1 MIAIAV
7 SLIIVA
13 VLYFAVIKP
22 NNDTANT
29 AIKQSEQQ
37 VQQAVNQAD
46 KQSGG
51 AVPQGVKDLT
61 SCMAA
66 AGSDTVPLSVAV
78 RSTVLLALGD
88 TICTVAAPGGRSCCG
103 AWPRVTSVTAD

>member
-1 MIAIAV
+1 MTIVLRNPMYRLIGVAV

-13 VLYFAVIKP
+13 VVYFAVIKP

-66 AGSDTVPLSVAV
+66 AGSDTGKIQA
-78 RSTVLLALGD
+78 
-88 TICTVAAPGGRSCCG
+88 CAAKYH
-103 AWPRVTSVTAD
+103 

>member
-1 MIAIAV
+1 MTIVVRNPMYRLIALAV

-13 VLYFAVIKP
+13 ILYFAVIKP
-22 NNDTANT
+22 NQDTANT

-46 KQSGG
+46 KQTGG
-51 AVPQGVKDLT
+51 AVPKGIKDLA

-66 AGSDTVPLSVAV
+66 AGSDTGKIQACSAKFH
-78 RSTVLLALGD
+78 
-88 TICTVAAPGGRSCCG
+88 
-103 AWPRVTSVTAD
+103 